1 MNMTHEQKVLNA
13 LSTHGPMLSQDL
25 AAKLKLTHKNQIYVI
40 LSKLYKK
47 GLIKKLGKQ
56 VILVKD
62 PMPWEV
68 EQINRAV
75 EAVAQE
81 KIPQPDIKV
90 AILQEEI
97 DECDRAIDHYQRVR
111 AYLRS
116 RVTELQF

>member
-1 MNMTHEQKVLNA
+1 MTHEQKVLNA

>member
-1 MNMTHEQKVLNA
+1 MNMTQEQKVLTA
-13 LSTHGPMLSQDL
+13 LSIYGPMLAQDL
-25 AAKLKLTHKNQIYVI
+25 ATKLKLTHKNQIYVL

-47 GLIKKLGKQ
+47 GLVKKLGQQ

-62 PMPWEV
+62 PSPEEV

-75 EAVAQE
+75 ETVDQE

>member
-13 LSTHGPMLSQDL
+13 LSTHGPMLSQEL
-25 AAKLKLTHKNQIYVI
+25 SAKLKLTHKNQIYVI

-56 VILVKD
+56 VSLVKN
-62 PMPWEV
+62 PLPWEV
-68 EQINRAV
+68 EQINKAV

-97 DECDRAIDHYQRVR
+97 DECDAAIDHYQRVR

>member
-1 MNMTHEQKVLNA
+1 MTHEEKVLN
-13 LSTHGPMLSQDL
+13 LLKLHGPMTSQQLS
-25 AAKLKLTHKNQIYVI
+25 ARLKLANKNQIYII
-40 LSKLYKK
+40 LSKIYKK
-47 GLIKKLGKQ
+47 GLATRVGKQ
-56 VILVKD
+56 VTLVKK
-62 PMPWEV
+62 PLPWEV